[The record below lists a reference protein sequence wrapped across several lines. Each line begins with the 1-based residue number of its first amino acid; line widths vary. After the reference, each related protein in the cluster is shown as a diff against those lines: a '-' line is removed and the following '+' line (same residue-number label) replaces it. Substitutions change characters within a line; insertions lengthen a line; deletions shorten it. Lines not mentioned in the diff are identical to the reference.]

1 MEEIIG
7 ILLALGVLLFKV
19 AKKINDADTPV
30 RPAQPAQP
38 TATRQYQTLEDLFP
52 DLRAASEGVPEE
64 HHVEILEEPES
75 IVEEA
80 PVYYYESV
88 ESTEKQKNTFVSRPI
103 EVEPETSEKKE
114 KIDPKKLIVYSEIMN
129 RKY

>member
-7 ILLALGVLLFKV
+7 LLLALGVLVFRV

-38 TATRQYQTLEDLFP
+38 AATRQSQTLEELFP
-52 DLRAASEGVPEE
+52 EIQAVSEYVPEE
-64 HHVEILEEPES
+64 HHVEILEEPEP
-75 IVEEA
+75 ILEE
-80 PVYYYESV
+80 S
-88 ESTEKQKNTFVSRPI
+88 KN
-103 EVEPETSEKKE
+103 SEKKE
-114 KIDPKKLIVYSEIMN
+114 KIDPKKLIMYSEIMK